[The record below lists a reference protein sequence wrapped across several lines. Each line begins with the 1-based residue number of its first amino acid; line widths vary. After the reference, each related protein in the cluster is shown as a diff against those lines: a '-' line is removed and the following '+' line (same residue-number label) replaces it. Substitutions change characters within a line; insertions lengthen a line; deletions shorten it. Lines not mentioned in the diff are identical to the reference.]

1 MNISKF
7 SVKRPVTTLM
17 FMLIVIVLGFVSYTQ
32 IPLDLYPDMD
42 IPVAITMVQY
52 PNTSPEEIE
61 NLVTKPIESQMAT
74 VENLKGMTSIS
85 REGMSLI
92 IVEFE
97 YGTDMNFASLEMRE
111 KVALISDFLPE
122 NAGDPMVF
130 KLNPQMMPIM
140 EVEFSSDKPLSELYS
155 LVDKEIDSKLERI
168 NGVASADIFGGL
180 EKEISIRIDQEKLK
194 GYNLSLSQISSTLSG
209 ENINLPSGD
218 VNKGSK
224 ELLVRTI
231 GEFASLNDVKNIP
244 IMLPTGEVILLSDIA
259 YIQEDY
265 KEQDSIS
272 RVNGIPAVAISI
284 TKQST
289 ANTVTTADNI
299 IQVLDEIKTQ
309 YPDIQVTIGF
319 NQAEFINKSVSN
331 VATNAISG
339 GVLAVLVLFVF
350 LRNIRSTSIIAIA
363 IPVSVIATF
372 ALMYFNHMTLN
383 IISLG
388 GLSLGI
394 GMLVDNSIVVLE
406 NIYRLREDGLSRTEA
421 SINGARE
428 VMVAI
433 FASTMTTI
441 AVFLPIVF
449 VKGFTAILFKELSL
463 TVTFSL
469 LASFVIA
476 VTVVPMLC
484 SKFLTISKVNENPK
498 WKYKFKLLPFFTK
511 ILETISKE
519 YIVLLDKALGM
530 RKRIIAFAVILFVVS
545 LSLIGIVGGELFPS
559 ADEGSFTVTM
569 ETPFGT
575 SLKETDELVSEI
587 EGFILNIPEV
597 KTCTVSIGATSMMS
611 MENTSNTTTIRVNLI
626 DIKERNRSTSEI
638 ANEVREELQNIVGA
652 ETSISESSQSSGG
665 TGAADPISIQIQG
678 DNLETLNQI
687 SEDFKEILR
696 SIDGT
701 IEVSSDVEEG
711 NPEVRV
717 YLDRQKSAFYGV
729 TAYQL
734 ATTLQS
740 SLSGDTATQYKVNGD
755 EIDITLSLSTST
767 NATIEDMKQILIQA
781 PTGQYVSV
789 GQIAN
794 FEYDNSPSQITRED
808 QVRTVT
814 VTSQLL
820 GRDLRSVSIEIAEKL
835 EAYPMPFGY
844 SYDMGGQQQDMQE
857 AFGNLFLALL
867 LSIVLIYMILASQF
881 ESLIQPFI
889 IMMSVPF
896 AFTGAFLGLFITG
909 KPLSLPAYIG
919 LIVLA
924 GIVVNNAIVLIDFIN
939 QQRKAGTLRK
949 EAIIN
954 AGRFRLRPILMTMLT
969 TVLGLTPLSIGIG
982 EGSEIMSPM
991 GISVIGGLS
1000 FSTLITLIFIP
1011 VLYSLLDDL
1020 SMKIQKKHKIAGE

>member
-7 SVKRPVTTLM
+7 CVNRPVTTLM
-17 FMLIVIVLGFVSYTQ
+17 FMLIIIVLGFVSFTQ
-32 IPLDLYPDMD
+32 IQLDLYPDMD
-42 IPVAITMVQY
+42 IPVSITMVQY

-61 NLVTKPIESQMAT
+61 NLVTKPIESQIAT
-74 VENLKGMTSIS
+74 AENLKGMTSIS

-92 IVEFE
+92 IAEFE

-111 KVALISDFLPE
+111 KVALISGFLPE
-122 NAGDPMVF
+122 NASDPMVF

-140 EVEFSSDKPLSELYS
+140 EIEFSSNKPLSELYT
-155 LVDKEIDSKLERI
+155 LVDKEINPRLERI
-168 NGVASADIFGGL
+168 NGVASAELFGGL
-180 EKEISIRIDQEKLK
+180 EKEIVVKIDQEKLS
-194 GYNLSLSQISSTLSG
+194 GYNLNLAQIASTIKG
-209 ENINLPSGD
+209 ENINLPSGN
-218 VNKGSK
+218 VRKGSK
-224 ELLVRTI
+224 DLLVRTI
-231 GEFASLNDVKNIP
+231 GEFESLNDINNIP
-244 IMLPTGEVILLSDIA
+244 IMLPTGENILLSDIA
-259 YIQEDY
+259 YIQEGY
-265 KEQDSIS
+265 KKQDSIS
-272 RVNGIPAVAISI
+272 RVNGIPSVAISI

-299 IQVLDEIKTQ
+299 LKTLYEIETQ
-309 YPDIQVTIGF
+309 YPDIQFSIGF

-331 VATNAISG
+331 VATNAIIG
-339 GVLAVLVLFVF
+339 GILAILVLFIF

-363 IPVSVIATF
+363 IPISVITTF
-372 ALMYFNHMTLN
+372 ALMYFNNMTLN

-406 NIYRLREDGLSRTEA
+406 NIYRLREDGLSRNDA

-476 VTVVPMLC
+476 ITVVPMLC
-484 SKFLTISKVNENPK
+484 SKFLTVSKVTENPK
-498 WKYKFKLLPFFTK
+498 RKYKFKMLSLFAK
-511 ILETISKE
+511 LLETVSKE
-519 YIVLLDKALGM
+519 YIILLNKALGM
-530 RKRIIAFAVILFVVS
+530 RKRIIAFAVILFIVS

-559 ADEGSFTVTM
+559 ADEGSFTVTI

-575 SLKETDELVSEI
+575 TLEETDELISQIEQFIMNISE
-587 EGFILNIPEV
+587 V
-597 KTCTVSIGATSMMS
+597 DTCTVSIGATSMMS
-611 MENTSNTTTIRVNLI
+611 MTNTSNTSTLRVNLI
-626 DIKERNRSTSEI
+626 DIKERNRSTSKI
-638 ANEVREELQNIVGA
+638 ANEVREELQNMVGVK
-652 ETSISESSQSSGG
+652 TSITESSQSSGG
-665 TGAADPISIQIQG
+665 TGATNPISIEIKG
-678 DNLETLNQI
+678 DSLETLNQI

-696 SIDGT
+696 SINGT
-701 IEVSSDVEEG
+701 IEVSSNVEEG

-740 SLSGDTATQYKVNGD
+740 SLSGDTASQYKVNGE
-755 EIDITLSLSTST
+755 EIDITLSLNTSSDA
-767 NATIEDMKQILIQA
+767 NIEEMRQILIQA

-789 GQIAN
+789 GQIADL
-794 FEYDNSPSQITRED
+794 EYDNSPSQITRED

-820 GRDLRSVSIEIAEKL
+820 ERDLRSASNEIAERL
-835 EAYPMPFGY
+835 DSYPMPFGY
-844 SYDMGGQQQDMQE
+844 SFDMGGQQQDMEE

-881 ESLIQPFI
+881 ESLLQPFI

-909 KPLSLPAYIG
+909 TPLSLPAYIG

-939 QQRKAGTLRK
+939 QQRKAGTIRK

-954 AGRFRLRPILMTMLT
+954 AGKFRLRPILMTMLT

-1011 VLYSLLDDL
+1011 VLYSILDDL
-1020 SMKIQKKHKIAGE
+1020 SMKIQRKSKTAGE